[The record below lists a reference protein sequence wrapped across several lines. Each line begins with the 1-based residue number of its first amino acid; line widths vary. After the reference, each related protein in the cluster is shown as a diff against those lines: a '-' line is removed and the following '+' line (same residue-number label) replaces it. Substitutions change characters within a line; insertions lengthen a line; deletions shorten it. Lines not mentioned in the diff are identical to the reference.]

1 MCRKTVLNCLKFHVK
16 NERDLQI
23 NNRLT
28 QNCCY
33 KSRKKSTIMQL
44 PSKIILGLNE
54 VVKT

>member
-1 MCRKTVLNCLKFHVK
+1 MCGKTVLNCLKFHVK

-33 KSRKKSTIMQL
+33 KSRKKSTMMQL
-44 PSKIILGLNE
+44 PSEIILGLNE